1 MLRLLSAIGS
11 WTVEVVSSFGKITI
25 LFLDTVRSSMTP
37 PFRFKNI
44 LRQMDFLGAKSFYI
58 VVFTGFFTG
67 MVLALNGYLT
77 FRILDA
83 ETMVGAAVA
92 LAMVREMGPVLAS
105 IMVIARA
112 GSAIAAELGTMR
124 ITEQIDAL
132 TTMSVNPVKY
142 LVVPRMIAGITMM
155 PILATIFSVAG
166 FIGSYFVGVKLFGIN
181 AGDFMANVHEILE
194 MADFTKGLVKSIF
207 FGLFLTLI
215 ACYYGFYASGG
226 AAGVGRATNKAVVAG
241 CVTIIISDYFL
252 TALMWR

>member
-11 WTVEVVSSFGKITI
+11 WTVEVVSTFGKITI
-25 LFLDTVRSSMTP
+25 LFLDAVRSSVIP
-37 PFRFKNI
+37 PFRFKNVI
-44 LRQMDFLGAKSFYI
+44 RQMDFLGAKSFYI
-58 VVFTGFFTG
+58 IVFTGFFTG

-83 ETMVGAAVA
+83 ETMVGATVA
-92 LAMVREMGPVLAS
+92 IAMVREMGPVLAS

-142 LVVPRMIAGITMM
+142 LITPRLIAGITMM
-155 PILATIFSVAG
+155 PILATIFSVTG
-166 FIGSYFVGVKLFGIN
+166 FIGSYFVCIKLFGIN
-181 AGDFMANVHEILE
+181 AGDFMANVHDILE
-194 MADFTKGLVKSIF
+194 MEDFTKGLIKSLF

-215 ACYYGFYASGG
+215 ACYYGYYTSGG
-226 AAGVGRATNKAVVAG
+226 AEGVGKSTNKAVVAG

-252 TALMWR
+252 TALLWR